1 MKEHYQ
7 KLVEQQTRLNRLNH
21 LKEIAFW
28 DQATHMSEK
37 GIKSRADAVAE
48 LSQII
53 YEIECNE
60 NTEIDLKKAQKEHL
74 SDIEHANVKKTHLFL
89 RI

>member
-28 DQATHMSEK
+28 DQGYIIDKLRTFIPKFKEK
-37 GIKSRADAVAE
+37 FKDK
-48 LSQII
+48 
-53 YEIECNE
+53 YK
-60 NTEIDLKKAQKEHL
+60 NTKD
-74 SDIEHANVKKTHLFL
+74 
-89 RI
+89 